1 MQLSKQQLYIQKLAI
16 TNYNKQK
23 SPEFFGALK
32 FIYCCVV
39 SLLAQRLQIKDADF
53 LPYSYILDETV

>member
-23 SPEFFGALK
+23 SPEFFGALNFK
-32 FIYCCVV
+32 V
-39 SLLAQRLQIKDADF
+39 
-53 LPYSYILDETV
+53 